1 MNAVY
6 VLMQNLT
13 QAPHSQMVLFAGYTQ
28 IVFWIA
34 VIYIRIRSAHIRQ
47 CLRNNPIFSVFFF

>member
-6 VLMQNLT
+6 ILMQNPA
-13 QAPHSQMVLFAGYTQ
+13 QAPHSQMVLFAGCTQ

-34 VIYIRIRSAHIRQ
+34 VIYIRIRSAHITTLAWSHMSMFEKQ
-47 CLRNNPIFSVFFF
+47 S